1 MSKLNRKHVNT
12 QPKETS
18 FDTAVML
25 LGFVEPLF
33 VLPQLYQ
40 IYNTQ
45 DASGLSLLTWSL
57 YVLSSV
63 VFMVWGFKRKLKP
76 IYLPQSA
83 WIIFE
88 IMIVIGI
95 IKYS

>member
-1 MSKLNRKHVNT
+1 MSKVNRKHIHN

-63 VFMVWGFKRKLKP
+63 VFMVWGFRRRLKP
-76 IYLPQSA
+76 IYLPQAA
-83 WIIFE
+83 WIVFE